1 MKGKMQSMLKSNP
14 NQKKRAVA
22 LKYDGSEVAPI
33 VIASGM
39 GYKKKKIVETAV
51 QNEVPVFEDDSLATM
66 LSRLELGQEIPEEL
80 YQTIVDIYIYFLNYS
95 LKDDKITTEEIN
107 GVEEKQEDQ
116 EHQEEQTLLQEDQ

>member
-1 MKGKMQSMLKSNP
+1 MLKSNS

-22 LKYDGSEVAPI
+22 LKYDGSEIAPI

-39 GYKKKKIVETAV
+39 GYLAEKIVETAV
-51 QNEVPVFEDDSLATM
+51 KNEVPIFEDDSLATM

-95 LKDDKITTEEIN
+95 IKDDKIKNEEN
-107 GVEEKQEDQ
+107 NE
-116 EHQEEQTLLQEDQ
+116 EEQTLLQEDQ

>member
-1 MKGKMQSMLKSNP
+1 MLKSNP

-39 GYKKKKIVETAV
+39 GYLAEKIVETAV

-107 GVEEKQEDQ
+107 GVEEKQEHH
-116 EHQEEQTLLQEDQ
+116 EHQEEQTMLQEDQ

>member
-1 MKGKMQSMLKSNP
+1 
-14 NQKKRAVA
+14 
-22 LKYDGSEVAPI
+22 
-33 VIASGM
+33 
-39 GYKKKKIVETAV
+39 
-51 QNEVPVFEDDSLATM
+51 M